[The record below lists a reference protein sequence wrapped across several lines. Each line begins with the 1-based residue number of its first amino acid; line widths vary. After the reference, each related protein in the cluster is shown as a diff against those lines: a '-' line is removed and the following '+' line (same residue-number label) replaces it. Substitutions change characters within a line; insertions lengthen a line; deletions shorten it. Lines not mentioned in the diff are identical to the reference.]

1 MFKKYI
7 YIFLTTKKTLFNTH
21 KKDLCTVTHLKRIK
35 TKFVLIIIICTNN
48 NNNNNNDD
56 EALYVVPISVSVLT
70 YHFSHCEQHM
80 YTKPGLRAGID
91 QSQVRR

>member
-1 MFKKYI
+1 M
-7 YIFLTTKKTLFNTH
+7 
-21 KKDLCTVTHLKRIK
+21 THLKRIK
-35 TKFVLIIIICTNN
+35 TKFVLIIIICTNNN

>member
-1 MFKKYI
+1 M
-7 YIFLTTKKTLFNTH
+7 
-21 KKDLCTVTHLKRIK
+21 THLKRIK
-35 TKFVLIIIICTNN
+35 TKFVLIIIICTNI

>member
-1 MFKKYI
+1 M
-7 YIFLTTKKTLFNTH
+7 
-21 KKDLCTVTHLKRIK
+21 THLKRIK

-48 NNNNNNDD
+48 NNNNNNND

-80 YTKPGLRAGID
+80 YTKPDLRAGID